1 MAGYD
6 DPLNDTMGA
15 LSVDDDHW
23 IELGLDNKI
32 RTQLSEI
39 KNNYES
45 IFSWDIQKLTGVN
58 QSLHLNLIDKIRD
71 KQEMI
76 TAMDD
81 EFDLNR

>member
-1 MAGYD
+1 MARYD
-6 DPLNDTMGA
+6 DPLNNAIGA
-15 LSVDDDHW
+15 LSVDDDRW
-23 IELGLDNKI
+23 IELGLDYKI

-45 IFSWDIQKLTGVN
+45 IFSWDIQKLTEVN
-58 QSLHLNLIDKIRD
+58 MCQKWNLIDKIRD

-76 TAMDD
+76 ITMDD